1 MVKAFLFMNHQPT
14 KDQNQ
19 QQQSVEEQTS
29 SRGNQERSLR
39 AAAAASG
46 GGHTS
51 NSGVMGHGLAE
62 VLAGRL
68 VAVAAAKE
76 EHWVSDV

>member
-1 MVKAFLFMNHQPT
+1 
-14 KDQNQ
+14 
-19 QQQSVEEQTS
+19 VEEQTS
-29 SRGNQERSLR
+29 SRWREEQTSSRDNQERSLR
-39 AAAAASG
+39 AAAASG

-51 NSGVMGHGLAE
+51 NGGVVGHGLAE

-76 EHWVSDV
+76 EHWVSGF